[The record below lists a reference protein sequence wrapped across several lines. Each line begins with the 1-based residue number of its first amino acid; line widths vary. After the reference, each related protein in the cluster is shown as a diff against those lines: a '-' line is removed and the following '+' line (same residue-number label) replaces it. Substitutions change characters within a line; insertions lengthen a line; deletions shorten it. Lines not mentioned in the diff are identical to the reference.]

1 MTFELTDDVK
11 VDKDEKG
18 NVHIL
23 EHFQQP
29 FMAADAEAAAADSTD
44 VVAPTTVRA
53 DTPQSLAEQYLREV
67 APLYGI
73 DQNMLAGAA
82 APSSTDEESAGT
94 ESADG
99 KLELVEEKDIMGTT
113 TIGYQQTYNGL
124 PVWKAGVSV
133 TIQSE
138 PLRVTASQS
147 SVHHDIDVPQSS
159 ALDEAE
165 PYGPDAIT
173 PTKLKSLLKITKGK
187 PEITG
192 TRKLIYQYDQE
203 RRIDP
208 EASTSTGEALEGGPP
223 TLPLPPL
230 PAEIKAG
237 EHYVVTEVLFTL
249 PVEGFGPVNWR
260 AFIEVNTGA
269 VLYLRAFVA
278 CASGKVFKTDPLT
291 AGAGAAVTPTAG
303 AAVLNPFRSTVTL
316 SGLTNAN
323 PQALSGQFVKLVEL
337 EAPVA
342 APPTQAN
349 PPASFSYDAPTR
361 EFAAA
366 NAYHHCDWLFR
377 LMQGMGF
384 NLASYFDGTSFP
396 VPVEACGWSDAV
408 NARAPGNATGT
419 GSGGFVFGLAGGP
432 FPAVSIAADVRVVLH
447 EFGHTVL
454 WDSVHSPN
462 FGFAHS
468 AGDSLAVVLMDP
480 ESALRNDP
488 VKRFYS
494 FPWITT
500 SRQHGRDV
508 AGGWAWGG
516 TNDVGGYSSEQILS
530 TTHFRIYRSLGGDS
544 TAVKRRKMAARQ
556 TVYLIFRAIGSLA
569 SNPVTPTPNPGVFAT
584 ALMNADI
591 GTSNFEGYR
600 GGAFHKVIR
609 WGFEKQG
616 LYQAAGTPTPFTTAG
631 KPPKVDVYINDGKDY
646 LGNQR
651 NGEYLF
657 QPVHWECRDIWNRL
671 APSAGGGGGVH
682 QSPVVGQTNYAYV
695 RVKNRG
701 TQAATNVVVRGY
713 SADPGAGLS
722 WPGDWTPM
730 GTPQLSVAAGIPAGG
745 TVVVGPFKWK
755 PKHVGH
761 ECMFMEV
768 SAKGDLSNI
777 DPQTF
782 FPCATGP
789 TPEWRLVPFDN
800 NIGQRN
806 VVPVA
811 GGGGLR
817 GLLTSFLDRKFVVRN
832 PLDKQTR
839 IEVKAEMPKFLTAL
853 GWGIQLNQRDN
864 TSAFGLAAGNTR
876 DVAIELKPGKEFKAA
891 DIEKVKDGV
900 NIRLLVYADDM
911 IIGGM
916 TYELVPGLKQA
927 PIEKKGQKLIP
938 LNHPAI
944 EELIRNAQFDD
955 GETEALVAAD
965 DTAYAE
971 DAETALEGGTESD
984 ATATAA
990 QLLSQLGVPD
1000 GTVGKVNRVRVKK
1013 LTVEVELDD

>member
-1 MTFELTDDVK
+1 MTFELTDNVK

-18 NVHIL
+18 NVQIL

-29 FMAADAEAAAADSTD
+29 FVAADAAAADAAAESTD
-44 VVAPTTVRA
+44 AVAPTTSRV
-53 DTPQSLAEQYLREV
+53 DTPQSLADQYLRAV

-82 APSSTDEESAGT
+82 AQSLTDEATEGAG
-94 ESADG
+94 SADG
-99 KLELVEEKDIMGTT
+99 KLELVEEKEIMGTHT
-113 TIGYQQTYNGL
+113 VGYQQTYNGL
-124 PVWKAGVSV
+124 PIWKAGVSV

-147 SVHHDIDVPQSS
+147 SVHHDISVSQSD
-159 ALDEAE
+159 ALDATEA
-165 PYGPDAIT
+165 YGPDAIT
-173 PTKLKSLLKITKGK
+173 PTKLKALLKITKGK

-208 EASTSTGEALEGGPP
+208 EARTSNGEAMEGGPP

-230 PAEIKAG
+230 PAEIKPG

-249 PVEGFGPVNWR
+249 PVEGYGPVNWR

-269 VLYLRAFVA
+269 VLYLRAFIA

-291 AGAGAAVTPTAG
+291 AGAAPAVTPTST

-316 SGLTNAN
+316 TGLTMAN
-323 PQALSGQFVKLVEL
+323 PQALAGQFVKLIEF
-337 EAPVA
+337 ESPVA
-342 APPTQAN
+342 APPTQPN
-349 PPASFSYDAPTR
+349 PPASFAYDAPTR

-384 NLASYFDGTSFP
+384 NLASYFDGTAFP
-396 VPVEACGWSDAV
+396 VPVDACGFSDAV

-419 GSGGFVFGLAGGP
+419 GSGGFIFGLAGSP

-468 AGDSLAVVLMDP
+468 SGDSFAAVLMDP

-500 SRQHGRDV
+500 SRQHNRDV
-508 AGGWAWGG
+508 AAGWAWGG
-516 TNDVGGYSSEQILS
+516 TNDVGGYNSEQILS

-544 TAVKRRKMAARQ
+544 TDVSRRKMAARQ

-569 SNPVTPTPNPGVFAT
+569 SNPVTPTPNPSVFAT

-600 GGAFHKVIR
+600 GGAFNKVIR

-616 LYQAAGTPTPFTTAG
+616 LYQAPGTPPPFTTPG
-631 KPPKVDVYINDGKDY
+631 KPPAVDVYINDGLDY

-651 NGEYLF
+651 NGEYVF
-657 QPVHWECRDIWNRL
+657 QPVHWECKDIWNRL
-671 APSAGGGGGVH
+671 APSVGGGGGVH
-682 QSPVVGQTNYAYV
+682 QAPVVGQINYAYV

-701 TQAATNVVVRGY
+701 TQAANNVVVRGY
-713 SADPGAGLS
+713 SANPGAGLS

-730 GTPQLSVAAGIPAGG
+730 LTPQLSVAAGIPAGG

-755 PKHVGH
+755 PQHVGH

-832 PLDKQTR
+832 PLDKQVNM
-839 IEVKAEMPKFLTAL
+839 EVKAELPRFLTAL
-853 GWGIQLNQRDN
+853 GWGITLNQREN
-864 TSAFGLAAGNTR
+864 NSSFGLAAGNNR
-876 DVAIELKPGKEFKAA
+876 EVSIALKPGKEFKAT
-891 DIEKVKDGV
+891 DIAKVKGGV
-900 NIRLLVYADDM
+900 NIRLYVYADGM

-916 TYELVPGLKQA
+916 TYELVPDLKQA
-927 PIEKKGQKLIP
+927 PIEKKGDKLVP

-944 EELIRNAQFDD
+944 EEMICNAQFGD
-955 GETEALVAAD
+955 EEAVD
-965 DTAYAE
+965 VTAYAE
-971 DAETALEGGTESD
+971 DADAASEGGASGD
-984 ATATAA
+984 ATATAG

-1013 LTVEVELDD
+1013 LTVEVDLDD